1 MKKNRRIA
9 LAVAIMLMAM
19 LHASCALAQ
28 VKVSDKEIV
37 GVWIM
42 TSMKYDG
49 EDREYISENYG

>member
-28 VKVSDKEIV
+28 VNVSDKEIV
-37 GVWIM
+37 GVCII

-49 EDREYISENYG
+49 ENRYYIS